1 MPEMI
6 PSPVTDC
13 WRFSDIIP
21 VTIGGDDQGD
31 KAGRLAEGRSIDR
44 MGGHTVRPLLAE
56 EKAMSERDV
65 RKTDLVFTV
74 SWEAKP
80 SEIDALTEIVRR
92 FLPLAER
99 EPGLR
104 VVRTHQSVTDP
115 AKFFFYEIFEDE
127 AAFAAHQQT
136 EHYKTL
142 IMEQAVPKL
151 AKRERIQHRVV

>member
-1 MPEMI
+1 M
-6 PSPVTDC
+6 
-13 WRFSDIIP
+13 SD
-21 VTIGGDDQGD
+21 
-31 KAGRLAEGRSIDR
+31 S
-44 MGGHTVRPLLAE
+44 
-56 EKAMSERDV
+56 DV
-65 RKTDLVFTV
+65 CKTDLVFTV

-80 SEIDALTEIVRR
+80 IDALTEIVRR
-92 FLPLAER
+92 FLPLAEH

-142 IMEQAVPKL
+142 IMEQAVPRL
-151 AKRERIQHRVV
+151 AKRERIQHRLV

>member
-1 MPEMI
+1 
-6 PSPVTDC
+6 
-13 WRFSDIIP
+13 
-21 VTIGGDDQGD
+21 
-31 KAGRLAEGRSIDR
+31 
-44 MGGHTVRPLLAE
+44 
-56 EKAMSERDV
+56 MSERDV